1 MQNENIHTVKG
12 TLFSKDIKSGTNAK
26 GEWRMCIVKIEA
38 DVVINGKTIKTIC
51 EYMFDWNVSFDE
63 YSVGDHIAADFF
75 IKNKEIQKK
84 DGTGVWNKEEK
95 RIVYAK
101 FADRDS
107 SYDNH
112 KGKIRVDSM
121 SDADTIGDPPAKK
134 EEVFTGASFTAP
146 DDDELSDLPFIITAL
161 IGIGSLLPHFIF

>member
-12 TLFSKDIKSGTNAK
+12 TLFSKNIKSGTNAK

-38 DVVINGKTIKTIC
+38 AVVVNGKTIKTIC

-112 KGKIRVDSM
+112 KGKIKTEAM
-121 SDADTIGDPPAKK
+121 SNIDTIADPPKH
-134 EEVFTGASFTAP
+134 EEKREKVFVAP
-146 DDDELSDLPFIITAL
+146 SPNDEDDDNDPLPF
-161 IGIGSLLPHFIF
+161 

>member
-95 RIVYAK
+95 RIVFAK

-112 KGKIRVDSM
+112 KGKIKVDSM
-121 SDADTIGDPPAKK
+121 SNADTIAEPPKQR
-134 EEVFTGASFTAP
+134 EEREKVFVAP
-146 DDDELSDLPFIITAL
+146 SPNDEDDDNDPLPF
-161 IGIGSLLPHFIF
+161 

>member
-1 MQNENIHTVKG
+1 MINNIHTVTG
-12 TLFSKDIKSGTNAK
+12 TLFSKDMKSGTNAK

-38 DVVINGKTIKTIC
+38 DVIINGKTIKTIC

-63 YSVGDHIAADFF
+63 YSVGDHISADFF

-95 RIVYAK
+95 RIVFAK

-107 SYDNH
+107 TYDNH
-112 KGKIRVDSM
+112 KGKIKVDAM
-121 SDADTIGDPPAKK
+121 SNIDTIDKPPVVEQREK
-134 EEVFTGASFTAP
+134 VFVAP
-146 DDDELSDLPFIITAL
+146 SPNDDDPDNLSDLPF
-161 IGIGSLLPHFIF
+161 

>member
-1 MQNENIHTVKG
+1 
-12 TLFSKDIKSGTNAK
+12 
-26 GEWRMCIVKIEA
+26 
-38 DVVINGKTIKTIC
+38 
-51 EYMFDWNVSFDE
+51 MFDWNVSFDE

-95 RIVYAK
+95 RIVFAK

-112 KGKIRVDSM
+112 KGKIKVEAM
-121 SDADTIGDPPAKK
+121 SNIDTIAEPPK
-134 EEVFTGASFTAP
+134 ENGEYKEKVFVSPSPNDEP
-146 DDDELSDLPFIITAL
+146 DDDSGLPF
-161 IGIGSLLPHFIF
+161 